1 MERGRMASRSGSE
14 SQAKAPGGRGREVES
29 WLEALSPDN
38 TNEASRT
45 RAFKSLMALAKK
57 DPDRLLPFWSNLDR
71 LLRGGRAFSKF
82 PAVHLLAALAPA
94 DRQGRFEK
102 SFPAFFALLGDE
114 AVSVAS
120 HVARLAGEIAAAK
133 PALEPRITR
142 RLLAIDRSGARPDR
156 KDLIKAYALEGF
168 ERYFEGSSN
177 QKGILAFA
185 EGMLTAKS
193 PRARKAAREFLARH
207 KRS

>member
-1 MERGRMASRSGSE
+1 MAGKSVSGPKTDTSAGMGGEMER
-14 SQAKAPGGRGREVES
+14 
-29 WLEALSPDN
+29 WLEALSPGN
-38 TNEASRT
+38 TNEGSRT

-57 DPDRLLPFWSNLDR
+57 DPDRLLPYWADLDR
-71 LLRGGRAFSKF
+71 LLRNGRAFSKF
-82 PAVHLLAALAPA
+82 PAVHILAALAPA
-94 DRQGRFEK
+94 DREQRFEK
-102 SFPAFFALLGDE
+102 SFPAFFALLEDE

-120 HVARLAGEIAAAK
+120 HVARLAGEIAAAR

-168 ERYFEGSSN
+168 ERYFESSSN
-177 QKGILAFA
+177 KKGILAFA

-193 PRARKAAREFLARH
+193 PRARKAAKEFLARH
-207 KRS
+207 KGS

>member
-1 MERGRMASRSGSE
+1 VAEIE
-14 SQAKAPGGRGREVES
+14 QWLQAI
-29 WLEALSPDN
+29 SPEN

-45 RAFKSLMALAKK
+45 RGFKSLMALAKEN
-57 DPDRLLPFWSNLDR
+57 PDRLLPYWGDLDR
-71 LLRGGRAFSKF
+71 LLRNGRAFSKF
-82 PAVHLLAALAPA
+82 PAVHILAALAPA
-94 DRQGRFEK
+94 DRHRRFEK
-102 SFPAFFALLGDE
+102 SFPAFFALLEDE

-120 HVARLAGEIAAAK
+120 HVARLAGEIAAAR

-168 ERYFEGSSN
+168 ERYFESSSN
-177 QKGILAFA
+177 KKGILAFA

-193 PRARKAAREFLARH
+193 PRARKAAKEFLARH
-207 KRS
+207 KGS

>member
-1 MERGRMASRSGSE
+1 VAEIE
-14 SQAKAPGGRGREVES
+14 Q
-29 WLEALSPDN
+29 WLQALSPDN

-45 RAFKSLMALAKK
+45 RAFKSLMTLAKK
-57 DPDRLLPFWSNLDR
+57 DPGRLLPHWVDLDR
-71 LLRGGRAFSKF
+71 LLRSGRAFSKF
-82 PAVHLLAALAPA
+82 PAIHLLAALVPA

-102 SFPAFFALLGDE
+102 SFPAFFALLEDE

-156 KDLIKAYALEGF
+156 KDLIKAYALEGLERTF
-168 ERYFEGSSN
+168 ESSSN
-177 QKGILAFA
+177 KKAILAFA
-185 EGMLTAKS
+185 EGMQTAKS

-207 KRS
+207 KGS